1 MLPHKLAISTI
12 SLGQHPSHALDRK
25 IKAAAL
31 AGYSGIELVFSD
43 LEAYSRTNGLS
54 IFDAAYKI
62 KQLCESLKIEI
73 ISLAPFENYEGDRSP
88 LGQRLQTATLW
99 IGIARIIEASY
110 LQVPSQF
117 KPDAIGDESVIV
129 SDLQQLAD
137 LGTAESPI
145 VSIAY
150 EALSWGTYFSTWES
164 TVTLA
169 EKVNRSNFGLCLDT
183 FHIVTKLWADPFVSS
198 GKFPEAEK
206 ALQDTLDRFV
216 KSCPMEKV
224 FYVQLSDGEKF
235 DPPFSEAHSWYTEGE
250 AHQFTWSKYARPFPG
265 ETDLG
270 GYMPVN
276 EIVRAWIVEKGYK
289 GWVSME
295 VFDRRM
301 RDENSRPE
309 VAAARGVESWEGI
322 QKVLK
327 GSGAML

>member
-99 IGIARIIEASY
+99 IGIARIIEAPY

-169 EKVNRSNFGLCLDT
+169 E
-183 FHIVTKLWADPFVSS
+183 KLWADPFVSS

>member
-1 MLPHKLAISTI
+1 MFPHRLAVSTI
-12 SLGQHPSHALDRK
+12 SLGQHPSHVLDRK

-31 AGYSGIELVFSD
+31 ARYSGIELVFSD
-43 LEAYSRTNGLS
+43 LEGYSRTNGLS
-54 IFDAAYKI
+54 IFDAAKKI
-62 KQLCESLKIEI
+62 KQLCDSLNIEI
-73 ISLAPFENYEGDRSP
+73 ISLAPFENYEGDKSP
-88 LGQRLQTATLW
+88 LSQRLQTATLW
-99 IGIARIIEASY
+99 IQIARIIGAPY

-117 KPDAIGDESVIV
+117 KPDAIGDECVIV
-129 SDLQQLAD
+129 SELQQLAD
-137 LGTAESPI
+137 LGTAERPV

-150 EALSWGTYFSTWES
+150 EALSWGTYYSTWES
-164 TVTLA
+164 TVPLA
-169 EKVNRSNFGLCLDT
+169 E
-183 FHIVTKLWADPFVSS
+183 KLWADPFVSS
-198 GKFPEAEK
+198 GKFPDAEK

-216 KSCPMEKV
+216 ESCPMDKV

-235 DPPFSEAHSWYTEGE
+235 DPPFSKAHPRYTEGE

-295 VFDRRM
+295 TFDRRM

-309 VAAARGVESWEGI
+309 VAATRGVESWERI
-322 QKVLK
+322 QKDLK
-327 GSGAML
+327 GPGARL